1 MKKNVFGEGESEL
14 LYLMKRVCLGGY
26 THIHTVKSGTGCK
39 SDVLFLWK
47 WSPEYMGEWSWSDSG
62 TGNSQRKIYPTIF
75 RNLKI

>member
-47 WSPEYMGEWSWSDSG
+47 
-62 TGNSQRKIYPTIF
+62 
-75 RNLKI
+75 